1 MGKNVVEVILKAKD
15 LTNSVLSK
23 FQRNFRAVRRVV
35 ADTMRAVTAFTIAV
49 GAATVGL
56 TKLSERGEKV
66 NAVKTAFARITGDET
81 RALNLLRAAA
91 QGTVDDFQLM
101 ALANQAMTLGAAKSV
116 EEFAEMVRLSR
127 ILGRAQGIE
136 ATEALDKFTVALAR
150 QSALRADDL
159 GLQLKGIDAT
169 RFAAEF
175 MDQARKKAEELSGGI
190 ELSTSAAQRFSTAFV
205 NLKDQIASFIAESPE
220 LAKAFDFVTMIV
232 DSVSDALGT
241 GDMERLKQ
249 VMEAIGGIAGNA
261 FMMAFQQALADGFN
275 ALDKAVLPKFLEERI
290 ATPLGI
296 FGGAAEANV
305 EQLRGNMDAWVE
317 VLRSLQRGQVL
328 ERGGGGVGG
337 GGGGGGAAA
346 TLNIPNALGNIMFRQ
361 DAFAGAHRTIRG
373 RGGPRLVPITPTSL
387 SGLTSPGAPAG
398 ASNVIDAETIK
409 KGSDAMAEAGQV
421 VTASMFG
428 MAQAAV
434 RGSDQVAESV
444 VSMITQIV
452 QSLPGVG
459 GIFGTII
466 GGVGGLIGA
475 AFSRDRNPVPV
486 RVADVDDAAAR
497 KWQNYG
503 QPIRITTIMEVG
515 GVEVQRVERELI
527 DRQNR
532 DEVVRYSNG
541 NPVISR

>member
-15 LTNSVLSK
+15 LTSSVLSK

-35 ADTMRAVTAFTIAV
+35 ADAMRAVTAFTLAV

-159 GLQLKGIDAT
+159 GLQLKGIEAS

-175 MDQARKKAEELSGGI
+175 MDQARKKAEELSGGM
-190 ELSTSAAQRFSTAFV
+190 ELSTSAAQRFSTAFA
-205 NLKDQIASFIAESPE
+205 NLRDQIAAFIAESPE
-220 LAKAFDFVTMIV
+220 LAKAFDFVSAIIDDVSAAIASGQWDIV
-232 DSVSDALGT
+232 V
-241 GDMERLKQ
+241 
-249 VMEAIGGIAGNA
+249 EAFRSIGGMAGNA
-261 FMMAFQQALADGFN
+261 FGRAFFEAAANVFDRIDRALIPD
-275 ALDKAVLPKFLEERI
+275 FLEEKI
-290 ATPLGI
+290 MTPLG
-296 FGGAAEANV
+296 
-305 EQLRGNMDAWVE
+305 
-317 VLRSLQRGQVL
+317 VLS
-328 ERGGGGVGG
+328 
-337 GGGGGGAAA
+337 
-346 TLNIPNALGNIMFRQ
+346 NALGNISDRAASAY
-361 DAFAGAHRTIRG
+361 DVWRVRLAAAGDSLAAPGIGGGAPMRAGPSGPIDGLPGVG
-373 RGGPRLVPITPTSL
+373 RSIFDPGPRDFWYGQRAQVRNRSRLVPITPMNL

-398 ASNVIDAETIK
+398 ASDVIDAETIK

-503 QPIRITTIMEVG
+503 QPIRITTITEVG